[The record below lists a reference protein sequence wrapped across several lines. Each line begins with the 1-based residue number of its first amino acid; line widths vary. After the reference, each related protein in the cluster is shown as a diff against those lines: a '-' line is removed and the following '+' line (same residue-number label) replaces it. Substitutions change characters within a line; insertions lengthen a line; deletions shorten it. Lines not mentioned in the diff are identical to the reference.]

1 MLYLVCIYEKLY
13 YGVTNPEKVS
23 DQTLKKVIAGL
34 LALVMAVS
42 LLTVPAFAANGSGEV
57 PITVK
62 HQIKDHDGSNSFV
75 YSNNYFNRSGYEF
88 RLDLAKA
95 SLGMNFAAGSSYEA
109 QKENKPEKETQ
120 NWESFARQTGFQ
132 NAEGNEWMHKKARAN
147 SAGVSAA
154 EKRYTD
160 AKGPATLIAVGFR
173 GAGYRSEWGGN
184 FNLGETGEHQGFAIV
199 RDEAL
204 KFVKSYIQKHNITG
218 RIKVWVSGYS
228 RAAAGANL
236 FAGALDNGYDL
247 GNGTTLS
254 PDDLYAY
261 TFETPLG
268 ATSDEV
274 QSQKYDNI
282 HNIIN
287 PNDLVTYIAFT
298 DWGFARYGLDHYIP
312 VKGSPNYDSYKSA
325 LLKTLKTVDNDPED
339 YLDQYWADAF
349 QGYTVRNGIAIR
361 NSETPKEFYKTLG
374 KSATTY
380 FVSSRKDYVDNL
392 QDEIVT
398 FLEGYKQ
405 QNKPDQSAAFAIFT
419 KKIQDNSVK
428 VLKSLTD
435 GTFADLV
442 TNYLVESFKEAGITD
457 LNADNYRHLIQEI
470 GKRLQNLYRND
481 PSTTVTFIRNI
492 YIVFSSHLQET
503 TYSWLQ
509 VLPESVFQSNTGH
522 SYNLFDE

>member
-1 MLYLVCIYEKLY
+1 MEWPNY
-13 YGVTNPEKVS
+13 EKVS
-23 DQTLKKVIAGL
+23 DHTMKRIISGL
-34 LALVMAVS
+34 LALIMTIVLLAVP
-42 LLTVPAFAANGSGEV
+42 TAAANTTGEI

-62 HQIKDHDGSNSFV
+62 HQIKDHDGSSSFV
-75 YSNNYFNRSGYEF
+75 YSDSYFNCSGYDF
-88 RLDLAKA
+88 RLDLANA
-95 SLGMNFAAGSSYEA
+95 SLAMNFAAGSSYEA

-120 NWESFARQTGFQ
+120 NWESFAKQTGFQ

-154 EKRYTD
+154 EKPYTD
-160 AKGPATLIAVGFR
+160 SKGKATLIAIGFR

-184 FNLGETGEHQGFAIV
+184 FNLGETGEHQGFALV

-204 KFVKSYIQKHNITG
+204 KFIKSYIKKHNITG

-236 FAGALDNGYDL
+236 FAGKLDDGYDL
-247 GNGTTLS
+247 GNGAKLN
-254 PDDLYAY
+254 PEDLYAY

-268 ATSDEV
+268 ATSSEV
-274 QSQKYDNI
+274 QNQKYDNI

-287 PNDLVTYIAFT
+287 PNDLVTYLAFT

-325 LLKTLKTVDNDPED
+325 LLNKLKSVDNDPED

-349 QGYTVRNGIAIR
+349 QGYTVTNGRAARNQ
-361 NSETPKEFYKTLG
+361 ETPKEFYKVLG

-380 FVSSRKDYVDNL
+380 FVTSRKDYVDNL
-392 QDEIVT
+392 QNEIVT

-405 QNKPDQSAAFAIFT
+405 QNKPDESVAFTILT
-419 KKIQDNSVK
+419 KKLQDNADV
-428 VLKSLTD
+428 VLKSLNNGSFATLLTD
-435 GTFADLV
+435 
-442 TNYLVESFKEAGITD
+442 YLAESFKEAGITD
-457 LNADNYRHLIQEI
+457 LNADNYRHLLQET
-470 GKRLQNLYRND
+470 GKRLQNMYRND

-509 VLPESVFQSNTGH
+509 VLPESVLKSNTGY
-522 SYNLFDE
+522 SYHLFDE